1 VAVNARTGFS
11 RIASVITNLG
21 VPAVQ
26 QMAKVAAVL
35 PHLLQPQ
42 VKETTTKQKQL
53 KRMYET
59 T

>member
-1 VAVNARTGFS
+1 
-11 RIASVITNLG
+11 